1 MSFQRSLVIWAYKHQ
16 PLFPSLHHLHR
27 LQLLLLHLDRK
38 RGLVLLTV
46 RAFAPKIEYLYLF
59 IYLSVVFMSLFL
71 IIVNCQK
78 FATISLFL
86 EFLIFTKAR
95 FPVGPQHVR
104 PD

>member
-1 MSFQRSLVIWAYKHQ
+1 MSLQRSLVYKIVS
-16 PLFPSLHHLHR
+16 F
-27 LQLLLLHLDRK
+27 
-38 RGLVLLTV
+38 
-46 RAFAPKIEYLYLF
+46 YLF